1 MKLMKR
7 IILLLAVS
15 SLLFAG
21 CVSGT
26 NQPTTEEMQ
35 TRIANTVVALQT
47 QVASQPTSTPL
58 PTVGLPT
65 FTSVPTL
72 LPTATHIP
80 PTATTTPVFSIS
92 KVEDLSGTTGTTL
105 KGGQTFVQT
114 WRLTNGGTEAWSKDY
129 KIIFVSGDNMGI
141 TSITIGK
148 VVYPGSTYEVSVTFT
163 APVKTGSSTANFMME
178 TPNGYKFGLG
188 LIDRPWSIKINI
200 ENLFEVTA
208 ASVTASANPYSGT
221 CPATITL
228 TPTITVNGSGT
239 VTYYMR
245 IGSGISDPTALVFT
259 ASGSANGNSV
269 NWPIDASMT
278 SLSVNVYI
286 DNPNHQDFGTLTI
299 PITCT
304 P

>member
-7 IILLLAVS
+7 IILLLALS

-21 CVSGT
+21 CVPGADKT
-26 NQPTTEEMQ
+26 TTEGMQ
-35 TRIANTVVALQT
+35 TQIANTVVALQT
-47 QVASQPTSTPL
+47 QAALL
-58 PTVGLPT
+58 PTATPRATVALPT

-72 LPTATHIP
+72 LPTATRIP
-80 PTATTTPVFSIS
+80 PTPTTTPVFSVS
-92 KVEDLSGTTGTTL
+92 KVEDLSGTTGKTL
-105 KGGQTFVQT
+105 KGGQSFVQN

-129 KIIFVSGDNMGI
+129 RIIFVSGDNMGI

-188 LIDRPWSIKINI
+188 LSDRPWSIKVNI

-208 ASVTASANPYSGT
+208 ASVAASANPYTGT

-245 IGSGISDPTALVFT
+245 IGSGISDPTALVFA
-259 ASGSANGNSV
+259 ASGSQNGNSV
-269 NWPIDASMT
+269 AWPIDASMT

-286 DNPNHQDFGTLTI
+286 DNPNHQDFGTVTI